1 MARIRTI
8 KPEFWADEKLGP
20 LEPITR
26 LVFLGLISQADDA
39 GRLVDSVRQID
50 GLLFPYTNDSC
61 AESLEVLARLSR
73 ISRYRSESGQQL
85 IQIENWSQ
93 HQRVD
98 NPSKYVLPGPTAE
111 GVAIGRDTESSRDT
125 RETLARPS
133 RSDLGPTTY
142 DHGPGSSSSARAL
155 NAENPWDGLDTIVTA
170 SIRGLYGG
178 AGRTGTDEAVWKS
191 ANGIDR
197 ERALATALLRWRGEG
212 HTEFRSRL
220 FRRILESV
228 IEEQS
233 ASANHSEEPIEW

>member
-1 MARIRTI
+1 MPRIRTI
-8 KPEFWADEKLGP
+8 KPEFWADEKIGP

-39 GRLVDSVRQID
+39 GRLVDSVRQLD
-50 GLLFPYTNDSC
+50 GLLFPYTDDTC
-61 AESLEVLARLSR
+61 AESLDILARLSR
-73 ISRYRSESGQQL
+73 ISRYRSESGQRL

-93 HQRVD
+93 HQKVD
-98 NPSKYVLPGPTAE
+98 NPSKYVLPGPSLE
-111 GVAIGRDTESSRDT
+111 VVAGDRDSDSSRDP
-125 RETLARPS
+125 REILARS
-133 RSDLGPTTY
+133 SLSDLGPTTY
-142 DHGPGSSSSARAL
+142 DHGPRSSSAGATFKD
-155 NAENPWDGLDTIVTA
+155 PWDGLDTIVSA

-178 AGRTGTDEAVWKS
+178 EGRTGTDEAVWK
-191 ANGIDR
+191 AGNGIDR

-233 ASANHSEEPIEW
+233 HSLTDSTEPIQW